1 MRRFIPNLAEL
12 LREMTNM
19 LKKEVGVKWTTQAKQ
34 SFELVKHALT
44 QTPVLI
50 SPNFTKDFY
59 IFSFASEHTIAAV
72 LLQKNDLG
80 QEQPI
85 SFFSRSLRDT
95 PLKYNIMEKQAL
107 ALVKALKDFRV
118 YILHSHIIAFV
129 LHTVVKD
136 ILSQDPDG
144 KRGKWIATIHEYDLE
159 IRPTKLIKG

>member
-19 LKKEVGVKWTTQAKQ
+19 LKKEVGVKWTIQAKQ
-34 SFELVKHALT
+34 SFELVKRAIT

-50 SPNFTKDFY
+50 SPNFTKYFY

-85 SFFSRSLRDT
+85 SFFSR
-95 PLKYNIMEKQAL
+95 
-107 ALVKALKDFRV
+107 
-118 YILHSHIIAFV
+118 
-129 LHTVVKD
+129 
-136 ILSQDPDG
+136 
-144 KRGKWIATIHEYDLE
+144 
-159 IRPTKLIKG
+159 